1 MHGTAAT
8 RTSQFN
14 PIPASRVFRTGNI
27 LAFDWEF
34 PSHLK
39 TSMSTRAENRAI
51 SKPAVASTRPK
62 GKVAKEL
69 KTLAID
75 IGGTGLKASVLDAK
89 GNMITG
95 RFRVPTPRKCSPK
108 LMVETLA
115 KLVAPLPAYDRV
127 SVGFPGVVR
136 RGKIMTAHNLGQ
148 KAWKGFDL
156 DLALTQKLGKPVR
169 VLNDAD
175 IQCLGAI
182 TGKGVEIV
190 ITLGTGLGSS
200 LAEDGR
206 LATHIELAHHP
217 FRKGETYEEQ
227 LGNVAL
233 MKIGR
238 RKWNERVGKAIETL
252 RLLTNF
258 DRMYIGGGNA
268 RLINFK
274 LPPGV
279 KLVSNDL
286 GMSGGIFLWIDK
298 SPGSADVF
306 RDL

>member
-1 MHGTAAT
+1 MKT
-8 RTSQFN
+8 N
-14 PIPASRVFRTGNI
+14 P
-27 LAFDWEF
+27 
-34 PSHLK
+34 K
-39 TSMSTRAENRAI
+39 NRAV
-51 SKPAVASTRPK
+51 SQPAANANLPK
-62 GKVAKEL
+62 VKAAPGP

-89 GNMITG
+89 GNMITE
-95 RFRVPTPRKCSPK
+95 RVRVATPPKCPPK

-115 KLVAPLPAYDRV
+115 KLVAPLPTYHRV

-148 KAWKGFDL
+148 EAWKGFDL

-175 IQCLGAI
+175 IQGLGAI
-182 TGKGVEIV
+182 SGKGVELV

-206 LATHIELAHHP
+206 LSTHIELAHHP

-227 LGNVAL
+227 LGNAAL
-233 MKIGR
+233 KKAGK
-238 RKWNERVGKAIETL
+238 RKWNQRVEQAIETL
-252 RLLTNF
+252 RTLTIF

-268 RLINFK
+268 RLIKFK
-274 LPPGV
+274 LPRDV
-279 KLVSNDL
+279 KLVSNTL
-286 GMSGGIFLWIDK
+286 GMSGGIWLWIER
-298 SPGSADVF
+298 SPGCTDIF
-306 RDL
+306 RNL

>member
-1 MHGTAAT
+1 MKSRNANRAAAEPAVTPTRLTAA
-8 RTSQFN
+8 
-14 PIPASRVFRTGNI
+14 
-27 LAFDWEF
+27 
-34 PSHLK
+34 
-39 TSMSTRAENRAI
+39 
-51 SKPAVASTRPK
+51 AVP
-62 GKVAKEL
+62 GP

-89 GNMITG
+89 GKMITE
-95 RFRVPTPRKCSPK
+95 RVRVPTPRKCPPK

-148 KAWKGFDL
+148 DAWRGFDL
-156 DLALTQKLGKPVR
+156 DLALTRKLGKPVR

-175 IQCLGAI
+175 IQGLGAI
-182 TGKGVEIV
+182 TGQGVEIV

-206 LATHIELAHHP
+206 LSTHIELAHHP

-227 LGNVAL
+227 LGNPAL
-233 MKIGR
+233 
-238 RKWNERVGKAIETL
+238 ERVGKRRWNKRLEKAIETL
-252 RLLTNF
+252 RTLTNF
-258 DRMYIGGGNA
+258 DCLYIGGGNA
-268 RLINFK
+268 GLIKFK
-274 LPPGV
+274 LPRGV

-298 SPGSADVF
+298 SPGGGDIF
-306 RDL
+306 RHL